1 MLTDLKYRLRAIF
14 RRDAVER
21 ELSDELQFHYERQV
35 AKLVERGVPRAE
47 AERHARYAM
56 GSVDVVKEE
65 CRDARGVSA
74 FESTLRDIQ
83 YGARQLR
90 KRPGFAAVV
99 VLSLGLGIG
108 ANTAIFTLINAVL
121 LRSLPVEDPE
131 RLEFVARYQPAFGPL
146 PTYAYGYEEFR
157 RLRAANP
164 VFTDVAAYAVTP
176 INVSIDGSI
185 EPTAEGQLV
194 SGAFFPTLGVRA
206 VLGRTIGPEDD
217 ERPAGHPVAVLSY
230 DYWKRRFARDP
241 AVIGRTMALSGQP
254 FTVIGVAPPEF
265 YGLEVGRAADI
276 FVPVMMQP
284 VVMPAAENWLQS
296 SIARAEWL
304 TIVGRLR
311 AGVTPQ
317 QATAAVSA
325 LDVLEPLM
333 TKPRMPGETS
343 QRITERLG
351 LTSAATGLSEL
362 RERYSQPLFIVFLV
376 VGVVQLI
383 ACANVATLI
392 LARGTARAPELSMR
406 LALGAGRWRL
416 VRQLLIENVLL
427 ALAGG
432 LCGLLL
438 ARWVTSVLVRFMS
451 TGRSP
456 IVLDL
461 TLDPQVLAFT
471 AAVAIV
477 TGLLCGAIPALRA
490 TRVDILVGLR
500 QQGRQHAGTA
510 SWARPGR
517 LLVVSQVALCV
528 LLLFGAG
535 LFVRSLQKI
544 DARDEGFDRDR
555 IYVIRVEPRGSDQ
568 RNVPGASQRLDGI
581 YRDLIRRVEAIDGVR
596 SASLAHFGPTTPVYY
611 SEPLQLPS
619 GDMVRIATMMV
630 YPGYFE
636 TMGLG
641 IVAGRDIDDHDLAPG
656 AQEAI
661 VVNEAFVRQIM
672 NGDNPVGRRF
682 GYRARRSPANPAG
695 EKRFREVV
703 GVARNSRYSSFREAP
718 VPVLYQPFLQTQT
731 GRGQMTLHVRAS
743 RDDAHIASRIR
754 EEVQRIDATMPLF
767 PLQTLSAQ
775 IDAVLSRERLI
786 AVLSTLFSLLALLLA
801 AVGLYGLMAFSVVRR
816 TNEMGIRMA
825 LGAARARVM
834 RLVMGEALLLVFV
847 GLAIGVPAAFVGG
860 RLAANRISGLLF
872 GLRATDPVTMGLAV
886 IVLVAAAASAA
897 YLPAARAARVDPLV
911 ALRSE

>member
-21 ELSDELQFHYERQV
+21 ELSDEIQFHYDRQV

-47 AERHARYAM
+47 AERQAHCAM
-56 GSVDVVKEE
+56 GSVERVKEE

-90 KRPGFAAVV
+90 KRPGFSAVV

-121 LRSLPVEDPE
+121 LRSLPVQDPA
-131 RLEFVARYQPAFGPL
+131 RLELVARYQPEFGPL
-146 PTYAYGYEEFR
+146 PSYTYGYEEFL

-164 VFTDVAAYAVTP
+164 VFTDVAAYAATR

-194 SGAFFPTLGVRA
+194 SGGFFPVLGVRA
-206 VLGRTIGPEDD
+206 VVGRPIGPEDD
-217 ERPAGHPVAVLSY
+217 QRPGGHPVAVLGY

-241 AVIGRTMALSGQP
+241 AVVGRTIALSGQP

-284 VVMPAAENWLQS
+284 VVMPAAENWLRS
-296 SIARAEWL
+296 SIQRAEWL
-304 TIVGRLR
+304 TIVGRRR
-311 AGVTPQ
+311 ADVTPQ
-317 QATAAVSA
+317 QAAAAIAA

-333 TKPRMPGETS
+333 TKPRMPRETPH
-343 QRITERLG
+343 RVAERLG

-362 RERYSQPLFIVFLV
+362 REQYSQPLFILLVV

-392 LARGTARAPELSMR
+392 LACGTARAPELSMR

-432 LCGLLL
+432 ISGLLL
-438 ARWVTSVLVRFMS
+438 ARWGTSLLVGFMS
-451 TGRSP
+451 AGRSP

-461 TLDPQVLAFT
+461 TPDLRVLAFT
-471 AAVAIV
+471 AAVAIA

-490 TRVDILVGLR
+490 TRLDILAGLR
-500 QQGRQHAGTA
+500 HQNRQQDGTA

-517 LLVVSQVALCV
+517 ILVVAQVALCV

-535 LFVRSLQKI
+535 LFVRSLQRI
-544 DARDEGFDRDR
+544 DAQDAGFDRDR
-555 IYVIRVEPRGSDQ
+555 VYVMRVEPRGSDQ
-568 RNVPGASQRLDGI
+568 RSVPGASQRLDGI
-581 YRDLIRRVEAIDGVR
+581 YRDLIQRVEAIDGVR
-596 SASLAHFGPTTPVYY
+596 SASLAHFAPTTPVYY
-611 SEPLQLPS
+611 AQTLQAPS
-619 GDMVRIATMMV
+619 GAIVRIATMMV

-641 IVAGRDIDDHDLAPG
+641 IVAGRDIDDRDSAPG

-672 NGDNPVGRRF
+672 NGENPVGRRF
-682 GYRARRSPANPAG
+682 AYRSRSPGNPAAV
-695 EKRFREVV
+695 EHFREVV
-703 GVARNSRYSSFREAP
+703 GVARDSRYASFREAP
-718 VPVLYQPFLQTQT
+718 VPMVYQPFLQTQT
-731 GRGQMTLHVRAS
+731 GRGQMTLHVRTS
-743 RDDAHIASRIR
+743 RDDSAIASRIR
-754 EEVQRIDATMPLF
+754 EEVQRVDPTMPLL
-767 PLQTLSAQ
+767 PLATLSAQ
-775 IDAVLSRERLI
+775 VDAALSRERLV
-786 AVLSTLFSLLALLLA
+786 AMLSTLFSALALLLA
-801 AVGLYGLMAFSVVRR
+801 AIGLYGLMAFSVVRR

-825 LGAARARVM
+825 LGAARTRVV
-834 RLVMGEALLLVFV
+834 RLVMGEALLLVV
-847 GLAIGVPAAFVGG
+847 AGLALGVPAAFAGG
-860 RLAANRISGLLF
+860 RLAGSRIAGLLF
-872 GLRATDPVTMGLAV
+872 GLGATDPATMALAV

-897 YLPAARAARVDPLV
+897 YLPAVRAARVDPMV